1 MDRPIG
7 LMSVSMDLGAGRR
20 GVDMGPSA
28 IRIAGVKTLLQSM
41 GCTVREFGTIHA
53 PEPEELE
60 EGDQRAR
67 YLREITAVGE
77 QARDRVREVLAAGCL
92 PLILGGDHSI
102 SIGTVAGVADHH
114 RQEGRSVGLLWV
126 DAHTDMHLPP
136 SSPSGNVHGM
146 SLAILTGYGMPDPHP
161 PVAQLSEETPA
172 VFPGAAVVLGAR
184 SVDSGERNRVLGRS
198 PGETGGAASGG
209 GSGRVAP
216 RVRTI
221 PMSEVDERGVAACVD
236 DALALVS
243 GGGLPEGALPSGG
256 FHLSFDLDSLDP
268 MVAPGVGTPVPGG
281 FTYREAHLIC
291 EKVARTGALVS
302 LEFVELNPVLDVEGR
317 TARLA
322 VELIASALGKTIL

>member
-28 IRIAGVKTLLQSM
+28 IRIAGVKTQLEAM

-60 EGDQRAR
+60 AVDEQAR
-67 YLREITAVGE
+67 YLREITAVGV

-114 RQEGRSVGLLWV
+114 RREGRSVGLLWV

-146 SLAILTGYGMPDPHP
+146 SLAILTGYGMPEPHP
-161 PVAQLSEETPA
+161 PVAQLAEVTPA
-172 VFPGAAVVLGAR
+172 VHPEAAVVLGAR
-184 SVDSGERNRVLGRS
+184 SVDAGERDRVRGRGGEGA
-198 PGETGGAASGG
+198 PGSHGKL
-209 GSGRVAP
+209 
-216 RVRTI
+216 RTI
-221 PMSEVDERGVAACVD
+221 PMSEVDERGVAPCVD

-243 GGGLPEGALPSGG
+243 GGALPDGALPSGG

>member
-1 MDRPIG
+1 
-7 LMSVSMDLGAGRR
+7 
-20 GVDMGPSA
+20 MGPSA
-28 IRIAGVKTLLQSM
+28 IRIAGVKTQLETM

-60 EGDQRAR
+60 AVDEQAR
-67 YLREITAVGE
+67 YLREITAVGV

-114 RQEGRSVGLLWV
+114 RREGRSVGLLWV

-146 SLAILTGYGMPDPHP
+146 SLAILTGYGMPEPHP
-161 PVAQLSEETPA
+161 PVAQLAEVTPA
-172 VFPGAAVVLGAR
+172 VHPEAAVVLGAR
-184 SVDSGERNRVLGRS
+184 SVDAGERDRVRGRG
-198 PGETGGAASGG
+198 GEAAPASHGKL
-209 GSGRVAP
+209 
-216 RVRTI
+216 RTI

-243 GGGLPEGALPSGG
+243 GGALPDGALPSGG

>member
-28 IRIAGVKTLLQSM
+28 IRIAGVKTQLEAM

-60 EGDQRAR
+60 AVDEQAR
-67 YLREITAVGE
+67 YLREITAVGV

-114 RQEGRSVGLLWV
+114 RREGRSVGLLWV

-146 SLAILTGYGMPDPHP
+146 SLAILTGYGMPEPHP
-161 PVAQLSEETPA
+161 PVAQLAEVTPA
-172 VFPGAAVVLGAR
+172 VHPEAAVVLGAR
-184 SVDSGERNRVLGRS
+184 SVDAGERDRVRGRSGEGA
-198 PGETGGAASGG
+198 PGSHGKL
-209 GSGRVAP
+209 
-216 RVRTI
+216 RTI
-221 PMSEVDERGVAACVD
+221 PMSEVDERGVAPCVD

-243 GGGLPEGALPSGG
+243 GGALPEGALPSGG

>member
-1 MDRPIG
+1 MDRPVG

-28 IRIAGVKTLLQSM
+28 IRIAGVKTQLEGM

-53 PEPEELE
+53 PEPEELDAVDE
-60 EGDQRAR
+60 QAR
-67 YLREITAVGE
+67 YLREITAVGI
-77 QARDRVREVLAAGCL
+77 QARDRVREVLATGCL

-114 RQEGRSVGLLWV
+114 RRQGHSVGLLWV

-146 SLAILTGYGMPDPHP
+146 SLAILTGYGMPEPHA
-161 PVAQLSEETPA
+161 PVAQLSEGSPA
-172 VFPGAAVVLGAR
+172 VHPGAAVVLGAR
-184 SVDSGERNRVLGRS
+184 SVDAGERDRVRGRG
-198 PGETGGAASGG
+198 GEGAE
-209 GSGRVAP
+209 P
-216 RVRTI
+216 PHPKVRTI

-236 DALALVS
+236 DALALVA
-243 GGGLPEGALPSGG
+243 GAALPEGALPCGG

>member
-28 IRIAGVKTLLQSM
+28 IRIAGVKTLLEGM

-60 EGDQRAR
+60 AVDEQAR
-67 YLREITAVGE
+67 YLREITEVGI
-77 QARDRVREVLAAGCL
+77 QARDRVRAVLAAGCL

-114 RQEGRSVGLLWV
+114 RREGSSIGLLWV
-126 DAHTDMHLPP
+126 DAHTDMHLPA
-136 SSPSGNVHGM
+136 SSPSGNIHGM
-146 SLAILTGYGMPDPHP
+146 SLAILTGYGMPEPHT
-161 PVAQLSEETPA
+161 PVAQLAEMTPA
-172 VFPGAAVVLGAR
+172 VHPGAAAVLGAR
-184 SVDSGERNRVLGRS
+184 SVDSGERDRVRGRGAS
-198 PGETGGAASGG
+198 ARGAAGE
-209 GSGRVAP
+209 AP
-216 RVRTI
+216 GALPPKVRTI
-221 PMSEVDERGVAACVD
+221 PMSEVDERGVAACID

-243 GGGLPEGALPSGG
+243 GSPAGGLPSAG

-291 EKVARTGALVS
+291 EKVARTGRLVS

>member
-28 IRIAGVKTLLQSM
+28 IRIAGVKTQLETM

-60 EGDQRAR
+60 AVDEQAR
-67 YLREITAVGE
+67 YLREITAVGV

-114 RQEGRSVGLLWV
+114 RREGRSVGLLWV

-146 SLAILTGYGMPDPHP
+146 SLAILTGYGMPEPHP
-161 PVAQLSEETPA
+161 PVAQLAEVTPA
-172 VFPGAAVVLGAR
+172 VHPEAAVVLGAR
-184 SVDSGERNRVLGRS
+184 SVDAGERDRVRGRG
-198 PGETGGAASGG
+198 GEGCPPSHGKL
-209 GSGRVAP
+209 
-216 RVRTI
+216 RTI

-243 GGGLPEGALPSGG
+243 GGALPDGALPSGG

>member
-28 IRIAGVKTLLQSM
+28 IRIAGVRALLEGM

-60 EGDQRAR
+60 QGDTRSR
-67 YLREITAVGE
+67 YLREITEVGAR
-77 QARDRVREVLAAGCL
+77 ARDRVREVLGAGCL

-102 SIGTVAGVADHH
+102 SIGTVAGVSDHF
-114 RQEGRSVGLLWV
+114 RARGRGVGLLWV
-126 DAHTDMHLPP
+126 DAHTDMHLPE
-136 SSPSGNVHGM
+136 SSPSGNIHGM
-146 SLAILTGYGMPDPHP
+146 SLAILTGYGMPDPFP
-161 PVAQLSEETPA
+161 PVAQLAAGTPA
-172 VFPGAAVVLGAR
+172 VHPSAAAVLGAR
-184 SVDSGERNRVLGRS
+184 SVDAGERERLEGGEAVRVRR
-198 PGETGGAASGG
+198 GEGVGDPSAALD
-209 GSGRVAP
+209 AF
-216 RVRTI
+216 RVRTLT
-221 PMSEVDERGVAACVD
+221 MSEVDERGVVECVD
-236 DALALVS
+236 EALARVTGN
-243 GGGLPEGALPSGG
+243 GGDVPLAG

-268 MVAPGVGTPVPGG
+268 MVAPGVGTPVAGG

-291 EKVARTGALVS
+291 EKVARTGKLVS